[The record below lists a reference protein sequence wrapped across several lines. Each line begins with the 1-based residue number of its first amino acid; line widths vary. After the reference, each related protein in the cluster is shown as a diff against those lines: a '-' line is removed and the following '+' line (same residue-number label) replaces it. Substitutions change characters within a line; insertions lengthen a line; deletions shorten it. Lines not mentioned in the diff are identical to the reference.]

1 MFVNQYEEEIWLK
14 TVHVIA
20 NILLHRWNISS
31 IIFCVVRNKPHME
44 EKNPEPENTLKSNCG
59 VKVSHMAKFTTKT
72 VSLGMKIYK
81 HVKGKVP
88 TFFNFCKSFFL

>member
-1 MFVNQYEEEIWLK
+1 
-14 TVHVIA
+14 
-20 NILLHRWNISS
+20 
-31 IIFCVVRNKPHME
+31 ME

-88 TFFNFCKSFFL
+88 TFFYFCKSFFYRGKKILMATKIQMQAGVLENKIKLTVQRDFHNWLFNSKSMK